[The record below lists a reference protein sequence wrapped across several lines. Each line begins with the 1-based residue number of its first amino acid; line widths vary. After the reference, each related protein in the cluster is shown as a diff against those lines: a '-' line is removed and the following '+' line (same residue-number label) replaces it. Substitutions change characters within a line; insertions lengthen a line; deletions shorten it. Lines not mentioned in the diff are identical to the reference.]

1 MNTIIQ
7 QFQEKIILDIKKE
20 IENIFLEGISDISHL
35 IITIDDNLKELGRE
49 LVKYVLEE
57 SDKMI
62 KALPERKKSWVVHG
76 NEKKTLITEFGAVE
90 YERTYYKS
98 KANKGFTYLVDEHF
112 GIEKYQRIDKGLTA
126 LVYIKIQKNYG

>member
-57 SDKMI
+57 SDNMYMKV
-62 KALPERKKSWVVHG
+62 R
-76 NEKKTLITEFGAVE
+76 
-90 YERTYYKS
+90 R
-98 KANKGFTYLVDEHF
+98 
-112 GIEKYQRIDKGLTA
+112 
-126 LVYIKIQKNYG
+126 